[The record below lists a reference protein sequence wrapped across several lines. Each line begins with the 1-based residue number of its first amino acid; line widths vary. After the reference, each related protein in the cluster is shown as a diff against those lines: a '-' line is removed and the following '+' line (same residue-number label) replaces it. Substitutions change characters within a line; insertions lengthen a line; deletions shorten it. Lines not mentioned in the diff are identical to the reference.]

1 MRSCS
6 SFTLLTLQ
14 QHCLPKMAAGSKD
27 QPLHS
32 LERGLGASS
41 SATPWTCL
49 RPLAVLQRRWRRG
62 LVLLL
67 LLLLLL
73 GSLYLVLLYTLPLDQ
88 LDIEGRS
95 ELAVPKER
103 MEAKG
108 KASPSRSHLELD
120 LEEGTRFSAEE
131 ESILLLLH
139 LLGHQANY
147 TLRDDWQ
154 DIFIDHMPLDAGILG
169 LLKGGPRNRFRQLL
183 GQLALAPGV
192 QKSRLPAGHSILED
206 AYQVYSLSR
215 GDWVHRMRSSLG
227 LTVFSKSY
235 CPYSQ
240 KAKVLLDSLGAAYTV
255 YEVDLR
261 PDSHNLQTALARLT
275 GHATFPT
282 ILARDKVLGGND
294 DLLEYHRT
302 GALEGLLHSLR
313 AL

>member
-1 MRSCS
+1 
-6 SFTLLTLQ
+6 
-14 QHCLPKMAAGSKD
+14 MAAESKD
-27 QPLHS
+27 QSLHG
-32 LERGLGASS
+32 LETGLGASS
-41 SATPWTCL
+41 SATSWTCL
-49 RPLAVLQRRWRRG
+49 PPLAILQRRRRRG

-73 GSLYLVLLYTLPLDQ
+73 LPSLYLVLLYTPPLDQ
-88 LDIEGRS
+88 LDVEGRS
-95 ELAVPKER
+95 GPAVANER
-103 MEAKG
+103 MGSKG

-139 LLGHQANY
+139 LLGQQANY
-147 TLRDDWQ
+147 TLPDDWQ
-154 DIFIDHMPLDAGILG
+154 DIFLDRTPLDTGILA
-169 LLKGGPRNRFRQLL
+169 LLKGGPRNRFTQLL
-183 GQLALAPGV
+183 TQVALAPRA
-192 QKSRLPAGHSILED
+192 QKSRLPAGHSILDD

-240 KAKVLLDSLGAAYTV
+240 KAKSLLDSLGAVYTV

-261 PDSHNLQTALARLT
+261 PDGHNLQTALARLT

-294 DLLEYHRT
+294 DLQDNI
-302 GALEGLLHSLR
+302 S
-313 AL
+313 

>member
-1 MRSCS
+1 
-6 SFTLLTLQ
+6 
-14 QHCLPKMAAGSKD
+14 
-27 QPLHS
+27 
-32 LERGLGASS
+32 
-41 SATPWTCL
+41 
-49 RPLAVLQRRWRRG
+49 
-62 LVLLL
+62 
-67 LLLLLL
+67 
-73 GSLYLVLLYTLPLDQ
+73 
-88 LDIEGRS
+88 
-95 ELAVPKER
+95 

-120 LEEGTRFSAEE
+120 LEEETRFSAKE
-131 ESILLLLH
+131 ESILLLLLLH
-139 LLGHQANY
+139 LLGQQANY

-154 DIFIDHMPLDAGILG
+154 DIFIDRTPLDAGILG
-169 LLKGGPRNRFRQLL
+169 LLKGEPRNRFRQLL
-183 GQLALAPGV
+183 SQVGLAPRA
-192 QKSRLPAGHSILED
+192 QKSRLPAGYSILND

-240 KAKVLLDSLGAAYTV
+240 KAKVLLDSLGAVYTV

-261 PDSHNLQTALARLT
+261 PDSHNLQMALARLT

-294 DLLEYHRT
+294 DLHEYYRT
-302 GALEGLLHSLR
+302 GALEGVLHSVR